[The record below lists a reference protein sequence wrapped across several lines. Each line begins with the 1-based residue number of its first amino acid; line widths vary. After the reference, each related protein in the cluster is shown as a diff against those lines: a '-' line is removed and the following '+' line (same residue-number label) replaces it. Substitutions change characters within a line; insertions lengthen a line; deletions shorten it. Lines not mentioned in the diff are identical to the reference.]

1 MKKVHV
7 SQYDQTMHVSAS
19 RKTAI
24 SENNATLEDL
34 KSAQDEVLPTT
45 QGKMAMVSAKQDP

>member
-1 MKKVHV
+1 
-7 SQYDQTMHVSAS
+7 MHVSAS

-34 KSAQDEVLPTT
+34 KRAQDEVLPTT
-45 QGKMAMVSAKQDP
+45 QGKMTMVSAKQDP